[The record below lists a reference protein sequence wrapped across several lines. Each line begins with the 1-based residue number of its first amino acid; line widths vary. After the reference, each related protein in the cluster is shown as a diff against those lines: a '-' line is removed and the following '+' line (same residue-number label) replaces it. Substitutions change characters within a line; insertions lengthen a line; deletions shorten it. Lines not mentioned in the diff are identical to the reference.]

1 MKGQGVRLVD
11 VFFIGPYM
19 LYAAAKREQ
28 LSDMDRLVLSV
39 TGALTILYNGQNY
52 MRQRAASSDLQST

>member
-11 VFFIGPYM
+11 VFVIGPYM
-19 LYAAAKREQ
+19 VYAAAKRER
-28 LSDMDRLVLSV
+28 LSDMDRLVLGV

-52 MRQRAASSDLQST
+52 MRHRAASSDLQST